1 MLNESKFLELY
12 NRQKESGLNVKD
24 FCSNEGIAKSTFYY
38 WLKKLQKARGKKNF
52 IPLVVKSTQ
61 TVSTQHYSRNNQPVQ
76 GPGEIDDDILLEVVY
91 PNRTKLRIKKDIDL
105 TYLQALICLYD

>member
-1 MLNESKFLELY
+1 
-12 NRQKESGLNVKD
+12 
-24 FCSNEGIAKSTFYY
+24 
-38 WLKKLQKARGKKNF
+38 
-52 IPLVVKSTQ
+52 
-61 TVSTQHYSRNNQPVQ
+61 VSTQHYSRNNQPVQ